1 MCNAEY
7 FYTVVLDVSEGFYLS
22 NLSTTAEEKLNLL
35 GAFQTTLQLGP
46 MLRKHMQV
54 HFA

>member
-1 MCNAEY
+1 MCDGKY
-7 FYTVVLDVSEGFYLS
+7 FYTVLLDVSERFDLS
-22 NLSTTAEEKLNLL
+22 NSSTTGEEKLDLL